1 MQNINSKEKLEGS
14 LAYEFPGNINIIKM
28 PSGFAK
34 DFNTAKKSLALD
46 AGSILNFS
54 FYLEPAS
61 EGKHPIQEKYKYS
74 IKNVDYLFEN
84 TTYIDSIEPKPI
96 IELISEYTQI
106 KPGQKFIIVVKLKN
120 PSKFYD
126 LANIKASLNVPY
138 NNEVIQSLFKL
149 TTNQSYTIISNT
161 FIAPQYLS
169 QETDT
174 LNINLLVEY
183 SLNELPKSI
192 NKSLALK
199 VGSQLP
205 QQPATSQPQ
214 PAANQSEAAT
224 ETQAAP
230 AAQQETLNQS
240 QQASAPAEI
249 IEETL
254 QTKKFKVDF
263 SDKMLWVFVGIIL
276 IIVFVLPVVIYLIR
290 KGKKPP
296 IQEQKT
302 LPQQQIQ
309 MPR

>member
-1 MQNINSKEKLEGS
+1 MTS
-14 LAYEFPGNINIIKM
+14 
-28 PSGFAK
+28 
-34 DFNTAKKSLALD
+34 
-46 AGSILNFS
+46 
-54 FYLEPAS
+54 
-61 EGKHPIQEKYKYS
+61 
-74 IKNVDYLFEN
+74 
-84 TTYIDSIEPKPI
+84 
-96 IELISEYTQI
+96 
-106 KPGQKFIIVVKLKN
+106 
-120 PSKFYD
+120 
-126 LANIKASLNVPY
+126 IKASLNVPF
-138 NNEVIQSLFKL
+138 NNEVTQSLDKL
-149 TTNQSYTIISNT
+149 AKNQSYTIISNT
-161 FIAPQYLS
+161 FIAPEYLS

-214 PAANQSEAAT
+214 PAANQSEATT
-224 ETQAAP
+224 ETQTAP
-230 AAQQETLNQS
+230 AAQQETASNQS